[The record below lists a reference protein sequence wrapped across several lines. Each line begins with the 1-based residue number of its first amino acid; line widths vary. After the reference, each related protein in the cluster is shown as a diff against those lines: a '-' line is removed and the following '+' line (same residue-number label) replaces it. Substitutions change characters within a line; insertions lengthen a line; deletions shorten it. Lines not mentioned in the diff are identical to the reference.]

1 MRLSIAMAACGLML
15 SGSMLSAAEIRGQ
28 YLESRTCDIYT
39 GPCFANAE
47 MTLAGK
53 EAVLAWKVEEG
64 GWAGSD
70 LAGLS
75 VALVV
80 KADGTLGTD
89 GVFENAASKSS
100 SVILV
105 DEQSTPEQEQALV
118 AFVKAAAK
126 EFTADVQTVERTPI
140 RMENDYTKM
149 HGSLQAGRQ
158 ASIETRALG
167 QNDCVCTNE
176 AVFYKPLVEVQQA
189 LPAYSLKQAY
199 RGKALGGKWEH
210 NNTRSAFLA
219 TFRK

>member
-1 MRLSIAMAACGLML
+1 MRLPIALAACGML
-15 SGSMLSAAEIRGQ
+15 WSGSLLSAAEIRGQ

-64 GWAGSD
+64 SWAGSE

-89 GVFENAASKSS
+89 GVFATAASKTT

-105 DEQSTPEQEQALV
+105 DEKSTPAQEAALV
-118 AFVKAAAK
+118 AFVKSAASELTGDIQK
-126 EFTADVQTVERTPI
+126 VERTPI
-140 RMENDYTKM
+140 KLENDYTTM
-149 HGSLQAGRQ
+149 HGSLKAGRQ
-158 ASIETRALG
+158 AAIETRQLG
-167 QNDCVCTNE
+167 KQDCVCTNE
-176 AVFYKPLVEVQQA
+176 MVFYKPLVDVQQA
-189 LPAYSLKQAY
+189 TPAYSVKQSY
-199 RGKALGGKWEH
+199 TGKALGGKWEH
-210 NNTRSAFLA
+210 NNTRSAFMA
-219 TFRK
+219 TFRR

>member
-1 MRLSIAMAACGLML
+1 MRLPIALAACGVMFT
-15 SGSMLSAAEIRGQ
+15 GSLLSAAEIRGQ
-28 YLESRTCDIYT
+28 YIESRTCDIYT

-64 GWAGSD
+64 GWQGSE

-80 KADGTLGTD
+80 KANGTLGTD
-89 GVFENAASKSS
+89 GVFAPSASQAS

-105 DEQSTPEQEQALV
+105 DENSTPEQEQALV
-118 AFVKAAAK
+118 AFVKATAK
-126 EFTADVQTVERTPI
+126 DLTGDVQKVERTPI
-140 RMENDYTKM
+140 KLENDYTRM
-149 HGSLQAGRQ
+149 HGSLKAGRQ
-158 ASIETRALG
+158 AAIETRALG
-167 QNDCVCTNE
+167 KHDCVCTNE
-176 AVFYKPLVEVQQA
+176 AVFYKPLVDVQQA
-189 LPAYSLKQAY
+189 TPAYSVKQSY
-199 RGKALGGKWEH
+199 KGKALGGKWEH

>member
-1 MRLSIAMAACGLML
+1 MRLPIALAACGVML
-15 SGSMLSAAEIRGQ
+15 TGSLLPAAEIRGQ
-28 YLESRTCDIYT
+28 YIESRTCDIYT

-64 GWAGSD
+64 SWAGSE

-80 KADGTLGTD
+80 KANGTLGTD
-89 GVFENAASKSS
+89 GVFAPAASQAS

-105 DEQSTPEQEQALV
+105 DENSTPEQEQALV
-118 AFVKAAAK
+118 AFVKASAK
-126 EFTADVQTVERTPI
+126 DLTGDIQKVERTPI
-140 RMENDYTKM
+140 KLDYTNM
-149 HGSLQAGRQ
+149 HGSLKAGRQ
-158 ASIETRALG
+158 ATIETRALG
-167 QNDCVCTNE
+167 KHDCVCTNE
-176 AVFYKPLVEVQQA
+176 AVFYQPLVEVQQA
-189 LPAYSLKQAY
+189 LPAYSVKQSY
-199 RGKALGGKWEH
+199 RGKALGGQWEH